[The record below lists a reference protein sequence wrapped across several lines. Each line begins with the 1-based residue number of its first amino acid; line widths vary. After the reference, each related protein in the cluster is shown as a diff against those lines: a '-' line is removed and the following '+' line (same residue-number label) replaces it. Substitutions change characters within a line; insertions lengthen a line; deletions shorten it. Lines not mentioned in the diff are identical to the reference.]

1 MREIWWLI
9 RGSVRLRLTSA
20 DPERSLRKLTQT
32 LRLEDVQRPSHL
44 VVEFTVSSSD
54 LDTVRAVADR
64 YGDRLEILEKRGFP
78 QAVENWLRYPAIC
91 VTVLALIWASFW
103 ISGRVLF
110 FRVEGN
116 QTIPDR
122 QILEEASACGLS
134 FGAVRAGVRSE
145 QLKNRLLEAFP
156 ELSWAGVNTSGSVA
170 VIMVQER
177 QRPPEEESPSPGNI
191 VASADGIITSVTVT
205 TGTPMCAVGEGV
217 RAGQPLISGYTDLGL
232 CTHVEAAEGE
242 IFALT
247 DRTIRAKLPRETLAQ
262 AGEPEIVKKYS
273 LLIGKNR
280 INFYSD
286 SGILYT
292 GCGKMTKIRVLT
304 LPGGWTLPAAL
315 IEETYAVSETV
326 STERRTEDA
335 EVMLEAAARRE
346 LEQHMIAGQIRGAE
360 TAFSE
365 EDGYRLTMLCRCH
378 EMIGRRSS
386 GIMTEGDTNDG
397 ENGERGAG

>member
-9 RGSVRLRLTSA
+9 RGSVRLRLTAA

-122 QILEEASACGLS
+122 QIIQEASACGLH
-134 FGAVRAGVRSE
+134 FGAARAEVRSE

-177 QRPPEEESPSPGNI
+177 QRPPEEERLLPGNI
-191 VASADGIITSVTVT
+191 LASADGIITSVTVT
-205 TGTPMCAVGEGV
+205 SGTPMCAVGDGV
-217 RAGQPLISGYTDLGL
+217 REGQTLISGYTDLGL

-242 IFALT
+242 VFALT
-247 DRTIRAKLPRETLAQ
+247 ERLIRAILPRETFVQ

-292 GCGKMTKIRVLT
+292 GCGKMIKIRVLT

-326 STERRTEDA
+326 STERRTEDT

-346 LEQHMIAGQIRGAE
+346 LEQQMIAGQIRGAE